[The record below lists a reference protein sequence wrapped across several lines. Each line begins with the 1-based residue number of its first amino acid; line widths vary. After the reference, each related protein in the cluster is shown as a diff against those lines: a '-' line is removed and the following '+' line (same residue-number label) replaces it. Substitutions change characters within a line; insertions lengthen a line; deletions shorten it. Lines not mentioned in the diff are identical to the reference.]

1 MALQII
7 RNNIINVEAD
17 AIVNTANP
25 AVRVGRGVD
34 HAIYEAAGWD
44 RLLKARAE
52 IGDMSPGEAAW
63 TPAFDL
69 HAKYIIH
76 TVGPAWRGGGFG
88 ERETVAQCYRRSLGL
103 AAELGCESIAF
114 PLIATG
120 TYGFPKDEALR
131 IAISEISGFL
141 LENEM
146 EVLLVVYDKESF
158 EVSGKLFSDIRSFIE
173 DREAVYDAAPRA
185 GNRRSMALDSMPVT
199 GSGRRSFRELFRKE
213 KKAIGTTTVEETA
226 EGTSAA
232 EETAERITEA
242 EAKAEGTPETEQ
254 TAEEKSVKISAPVSS
269 DEYRGF
275 IEERTLMSGAPLIDE
290 DYDLLLDEE
299 ASAYDS
305 SYEEIPGEEPV
316 LSEMF
321 ETSKPHSPVFP
332 TEKQSL
338 EDRLWHLDKTFQ
350 EYLFMLIDRRGLTD
364 PEVYKKANIDRK
376 HFSKIRSNVD
386 YTPSKK
392 TALALA
398 LALELSLDETK
409 DLLARAGLA
418 LSPSMMFDRIIEYCI
433 ETSNYDIYEINC
445 ILFKYEQPT
454 LGA

>member
-25 AVRVGRGVD
+25 EVAVGRGVD
-34 HAIYEAAGWD
+34 RSIYEAAGWG
-44 RLLKARAE
+44 RLLEARE
-52 IGDMSPGEAAW
+52 KIGKMSPGDAAW

-76 TVGPAWRGGGFG
+76 TVGPAWRGGDHG
-88 ERETVAQCYRRSLGL
+88 ERETVAMCYSRSLEL

-131 IAISEISGFL
+131 IAMAEISRFL

-158 EVSGKLFSDIRSFIE
+158 EVSGKLFSDIRSYIG
-173 DREAVYDAAPRA
+173 DREAAYDAVY
-185 GNRRSMALDSMPVT
+185 RSSGPEEFYSRSIP
-199 GSGRRSFRELFRKE
+199 GS
-213 KKAIGTTTVEETA
+213 
-226 EGTSAA
+226 SAKQ
-232 EETAERITEA
+232 IS
-242 EAKAEGTPETEQ
+242 EQ
-254 TAEEKSVKISAPVSS
+254 TAPKANGKRSFLDRILNRDRAEEDYTQIEEAPAID
-269 DEYRGF
+269 DEYDLF
-275 IEERTLMSGAPLIDE
+275 EDADAEAFYAP
-290 DYDLLLDEE
+290 
-299 ASAYDS
+299 
-305 SYEEIPGEEPV
+305 SYAPAFP
-316 LSEMF
+316 SETM
-321 ETSKPHSPVFP
+321 
-332 TEKQSL
+332 SL
-338 EDRLWHLDKTFQ
+338 EDRLEHLDKTFQ
-350 EYLFMLIDRRGLTD
+350 QYLFMLIDRRGLSD
-364 PEVYKKANIDRK
+364 PDVYKKANIDRK

-386 YTPSKK
+386 YSPSKR

-398 LALELSLDETK
+398 IALELSLDETR

-418 LSPSMMFDRIIEYCI
+418 LSPSIVSDKIIEYCI

-445 ILFKYEQPT
+445 ILFKYDQPT
-454 LGA
+454 LGV

>member
-25 AVRVGRGVD
+25 AVGVGRGVD
-34 HAIYEAAGWD
+34 QCIYEAAGWEK
-44 RLLKARAE
+44 LLEARKK
-52 IGDMSPGEAAW
+52 IGEMALGEAAW

-76 TVGPAWRGGGFG
+76 TVGPAWRGGSYG
-88 ERETVAQCYRRSLGL
+88 ERETVARCYRRSLEL

-131 IAISEISGFL
+131 IAMTEISRFL
-141 LENEM
+141 LANEM

-158 EVSGKLFSDIRSFIE
+158 EVSGKLFSDIKSFIG
-173 DREAVYDAAPRA
+173 DQEAMYDPVYHSYGRIGTSGPDITEAPA
-185 GNRRSMALDSMPVT
+185 RSGSVLNKAEP
-199 GSGRRSFRELFRKE
+199 SGRRGLLDRLLNRNIAEKE
-213 KKAIGTTTVEETA
+213 AP
-226 EGTSAA
+226 
-232 EETAERITEA
+232 A
-242 EAKAEGTPETEQ
+242 EAVPELPEADYEAVPQ
-254 TAEEKSVKISAPVSS
+254 MMPSQSYSPSYAP
-269 DEYRGF
+269 
-275 IEERTLMSGAPLIDE
+275 A
-290 DYDLLLDEE
+290 
-299 ASAYDS
+299 
-305 SYEEIPGEEPV
+305 
-316 LSEMF
+316 
-321 ETSKPHSPVFP
+321 FP
-332 TEKQSL
+332 TEGKSL
-338 EDRLWHLDKTFQ
+338 DERLKHLDKTFQ
-350 EYLFMLIDRRGLTD
+350 QYLFMLIDRRGLTD

-398 LALELSLDETK
+398 IALELSLDETK

-418 LSPSMMFDRIIEYCI
+418 LSPSMMSDRIIEYCI
-433 ETSNYDIYEINC
+433 ETANYDIYEINC
-445 ILFKYEQPT
+445 ILFKYDQPT

>member
-25 AVRVGRGVD
+25 KVGVGRGVD
-34 HAIYEAAGWD
+34 CSIYEAAGWD
-44 RLLKARAE
+44 RLLEARE
-52 IGDMSPGEAAW
+52 KIGEMSPGEAAW

-76 TVGPAWRGGGFG
+76 TVGPAWRGGDFG
-88 ERETVAQCYRRSLGL
+88 ERETVARCYSNSLKL

-131 IAISEISGFL
+131 IAMAEISRFL
-141 LENEM
+141 LANEM

-158 EVSGKLFSDIRSFIE
+158 EVSGKLFSDIKSFIG
-173 DREAVYDAAPRA
+173 DSEARYDALYRSYSPIEVSGSGMPGSSAQRSA
-185 GNRRSMALDSMPVT
+185 GRNLEKS
-199 GSGRRSFRELFRKE
+199 SGRRGFLDRFLKRDRTE
-213 KKAIGTTTVEETA
+213 KQE
-226 EGTSAA
+226 A
-232 EETAERITEA
+232 EETLQKIQETEA
-242 EAKAEGTPETEQ
+242 GEQSASGAYHDLERNYTLMEDAPSIDAYYDLTEDYEASPVMSTPSYAPAFP
-254 TAEEKSVKISAPVSS
+254 AEETS
-269 DEYRGF
+269 
-275 IEERTLMSGAPLIDE
+275 
-290 DYDLLLDEE
+290 LDE
-299 ASAYDS
+299 
-305 SYEEIPGEEPV
+305 
-316 LSEMF
+316 
-321 ETSKPHSPVFP
+321 
-332 TEKQSL
+332 
-338 EDRLWHLDKTFQ
+338 RLKHLDKTFQ
-350 EYLFMLIDRRGLTD
+350 QYLFMLIDRRGLTD

-376 HFSKIRSNVD
+376 HFSKIRSNVE

-398 LALELSLDETK
+398 IALELSLDETK
-409 DLLARAGLA
+409 DLLTRAGLA
-418 LSPSMMFDRIIEYCI
+418 LSPSMTFDRIIEYCI

-445 ILFKYEQPT
+445 ILFKYDQPT

>member
-25 AVRVGRGVD
+25 AVGVGRGVD
-34 HAIYEAAGWD
+34 SSVYEAAGRD
-44 RLLKARAE
+44 RLLEARKK
-52 IGDMSPGEAAW
+52 IGVMSPGEAAW

-76 TVGPAWRGGGFG
+76 TVGPAWRGGDHG
-88 ERETVAQCYRRSLGL
+88 ERETVAKCYRRSLEL

-120 TYGFPKDEALR
+120 TYGFPKDEALQ
-131 IAISEISGFL
+131 IAMSEISRFL
-141 LENEM
+141 LANEM

-158 EVSGKLFSDIRSFIE
+158 EVSGKLFSDIKSFIG
-173 DREAVYDAAPRA
+173 DREATCDTMYRSYAPISSSDNADNDLQETSGLRRPDRSIAKSSGMYSTDRDLPKASERRGLKDRLFGRGRAEKQDDYTLMEGVPSFDAGYDLHYDEEAAA
-185 GNRRSMALDSMPVT
+185 FDSSSIDEQAVKGISTP
-199 GSGRRSFRELFRKE
+199 SYS
-213 KKAIGTTTVEETA
+213 
-226 EGTSAA
+226 TSYAPA
-232 EETAERITEA
+232 FPT
-242 EAKAEGTPETEQ
+242 
-254 TAEEKSVKISAPVSS
+254 EEKS
-269 DEYRGF
+269 
-275 IEERTLMSGAPLIDE
+275 
-290 DYDLLLDEE
+290 LDE
-299 ASAYDS
+299 
-305 SYEEIPGEEPV
+305 
-316 LSEMF
+316 
-321 ETSKPHSPVFP
+321 
-332 TEKQSL
+332 
-338 EDRLWHLDKTFQ
+338 RLKHLDKTFQ
-350 EYLFMLIDRRGLTD
+350 QYLFMLIDRRGLTD

-386 YTPSKK
+386 YSPSKK

-398 LALELSLDETK
+398 VALELSLDETK

-418 LSPSMMFDRIIEYCI
+418 LSPSMIFDRIIEYCI

-445 ILFKYEQPT
+445 ILFKYDQPT

>member
-25 AVRVGRGVD
+25 AVGVGRGVD
-34 HAIYEAAGWD
+34 HSIYEAAGRD
-44 RLLKARAE
+44 RLLEARKK
-52 IGDMSPGEAAW
+52 IGELSPGEAAW

-88 ERETVAQCYRRSLGL
+88 ERETVAGCYSKSLEL

-131 IAISEISGFL
+131 IAMAEISRFL
-141 LENEM
+141 LANEM

-158 EVSGKLFSDIRSFIE
+158 EVSGKLFSDIRSYIGDGE
-173 DREAVYDAAPRA
+173 TRYDAVY
-185 GNRRSMALDSMPVT
+185 RSYMPVET
-199 GSGRRSFRELFRKE
+199 AGRNMFGSPAKQSPDRNMPKTSGRRRFLDRILNRDREESHEAKGSLPDMQE
-213 KKAIGTTTVEETA
+213 APSINA
-226 EGTSAA
+226 DYD
-232 EETAERITEA
+232 RIKDEDA
-242 EAKAEGTPETEQ
+242 EA
-254 TAEEKSVKISAPVSS
+254 
-269 DEYRGF
+269 
-275 IEERTLMSGAPLIDE
+275 
-290 DYDLLLDEE
+290 
-299 ASAYDS
+299 
-305 SYEEIPGEEPV
+305 SYEPSFP
-316 LSEMF
+316 SE
-321 ETSKPHSPVFP
+321 TK
-332 TEKQSL
+332 SL
-338 EDRLWHLDKTFQ
+338 EDRLEHLDKTFQ
-350 EYLFMLIDRRGLTD
+350 EYLFLLIDRRGMTD

-376 HFSKIRSNVD
+376 HFSKIRSNTD
-386 YTPSKK
+386 YSPSKK

-398 LALELSLDETK
+398 IALELSLDETK

-418 LSPSMMFDRIIEYCI
+418 LSPSMIFDRIIEFCI

-454 LGA
+454 LGV

>member
-25 AVRVGRGVD
+25 AVGVGRGVD
-34 HAIYEAAGWD
+34 SSIYEAAGWD
-44 RLLKARAE
+44 RLLEARE
-52 IGDMSPGEAAW
+52 KIGEMSPGEAAW

-76 TVGPAWRGGGFG
+76 TVGPAWQGGGFG
-88 ERETVAQCYRRSLGL
+88 ERETVARCYSNSLEL

-131 IAISEISGFL
+131 IAMAEISKFL
-141 LENEM
+141 LANDM

-158 EVSGKLFSDIRSFIE
+158 EVSGKLFSEIKSFIS
-173 DREAVYDAAPRA
+173 DNEATYDALY
-185 GNRRSMALDSMPVT
+185 RSYSPIEASDPYMSGSSAQRSADRNLEKV
-199 GSGRRSFRELFRKE
+199 SGRRGFLDRFLNRD
-213 KKAIGTTTVEETA
+213 
-226 EGTSAA
+226 
-232 EETAERITEA
+232 
-242 EAKAEGTPETEQ
+242 KAEKQETKEY
-254 TAEEKSVKISAPVSS
+254 TLMEEVPSIDADYDLLEDEDASAYAPSYAPSYAPAFPAEEKS
-269 DEYRGF
+269 
-275 IEERTLMSGAPLIDE
+275 
-290 DYDLLLDEE
+290 LDE
-299 ASAYDS
+299 
-305 SYEEIPGEEPV
+305 
-316 LSEMF
+316 
-321 ETSKPHSPVFP
+321 
-332 TEKQSL
+332 
-338 EDRLWHLDKTFQ
+338 RLKHLDKTFQ
-350 EYLFMLIDRRGLTD
+350 QYLFMLIDRRGLTD

-386 YTPSKK
+386 YTPSKR

-398 LALELSLDETK
+398 IALELSLDETR
-409 DLLARAGLA
+409 DLLSRAGLA
-418 LSPSMMFDRIIEYCI
+418 LSPSMISDRIIEYCI

-445 ILFKYEQPT
+445 ILFKYDQPT